1 MKIREMM
8 NQIEIHNN
16 LDISFQNKILI
27 SSAIVENFLKKYY
40 SSWETFVETPFAF
53 LTDFSLYN
61 ECMSENLSKLLDAFK
76 MEYNPIENYD
86 GFEKT
91 TTNYGEHTTFNKQGS
106 QLVENNYGETNNE
119 NIESVTTNDTTTF
132 FDTNKNNAKIL
143 EHTDKNNIGARIDE
157 LQSITHTDTVEI
169 EKHGNMDVTSTQNM
183 LNQEYELR
191 RKNIIYDYLHQLG
204 NNLYAY
210 LGGDE

>member
-1 MKIREMM
+1 M
-8 NQIEIHNN
+8 NQIQIHNN
-16 LDISFQNKILI
+16 LDISFQNRILI

-53 LTDFSLYN
+53 MTDFSLYN
-61 ECMSENLSKLLDAFK
+61 ECMAENLSKVLDAFK

-119 NIESVTTNDTTTF
+119 NIVFPNNLLEIGDYAFSNCSALKNEVDFNEQLKTIGDYAF
-132 FDTNKNNAKIL
+132 FNCSKINKINFNNQNTKIG
-143 EHTDKNNIGARIDE
+143 IGAFSGCSGLTE
-157 LQSITHTDTVEI
+157 
-169 EKHGNMDVTSTQNM
+169 
-183 LNQEYELR
+183 
-191 RKNIIYDYLHQLG
+191 
-204 NNLYAY
+204 
-210 LGGDE
+210 